1 MMQNRLR
8 RNVAAL
14 LTSAAL
20 LVGVTACGTETEDTG
35 PRANPNPSVE
45 PETPAPVSGPVELTK
60 SGGFAG
66 VNETV
71 TVDLDGKATVA
82 VRGKESFSCTVD
94 AATLASLEEEAGILK
109 ANGVEN
115 KAKKNNDKDRPK
127 GNDPQTADAFNY
139 TLTVDDQKFSY
150 SGGETI
156 PRNVRPLLSAMS
168 EVLSSAMDA
177 EKGGGSSGTV
187 ECG

>member
-20 LVGVTACGTETEDTG
+20 LVGVTACGTETGETG
-35 PRANPNPSVE
+35 PRANPNPSVK
-45 PETPAPVSGPVELTK
+45 PEKPAPVEGPVELTRT
-60 SGGFAG
+60 GGFAG

-71 TVDLDGKATVA
+71 TVDLDGKATVTS
-82 VRGKESFSCTVD
+82 GKNSFTCTVD
-94 AATLASLEEEAGILK
+94 AATLASLEEEAGILE

-115 KAKKNNDKDRPK
+115 KVKKSDRDRPES
-127 GNDPQTADAFNY
+127 DTQIVDAFNY
-139 TLTVDDQKFSY
+139 TLTVDGQEFAY

-156 PRNVRPLLSAMS
+156 PRNVRPLLAAMS
-168 EVLSSAMDA
+168 EVLSSAVDVQ
-177 EKGGGSSGTV
+177 KGNGSADGTV
-187 ECG
+187 ECAS